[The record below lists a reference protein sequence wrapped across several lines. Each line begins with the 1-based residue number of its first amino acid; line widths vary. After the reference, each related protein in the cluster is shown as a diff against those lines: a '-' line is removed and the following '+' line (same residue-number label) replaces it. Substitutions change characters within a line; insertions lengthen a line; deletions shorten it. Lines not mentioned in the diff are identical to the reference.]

1 MRTKKDNILKH
12 LIYVQKPTIF
22 DDQTTATILATSRH
36 NNDKSEV
43 TGALICRH
51 EIYLQFLEGPKN
63 KIDGLYDRICGDD
76 RHVDVCLLLSEE
88 CPKRLFPEWS
98 MKHDPLQPWMWT
110 RKEMENDNFLISR
123 DSIMKVFQSLA
134 AL

>member
-1 MRTKKDNILKH
+1 MLKNGTLQRIVYRSRPFGFDGSILDNIL
-12 LIYVQKPTIF
+12 LF
-22 DDQTTATILATSRH
+22 SRR
-36 NNDKSEV
+36 NNKRDSI

-63 KIDGLYDRICGDD
+63 KIDALYDRICGDD

-134 AL
+134 TL